1 MNELNPS
8 QRLLMGPGPSNV
20 DPRVLRAMSAPI
32 LGHLDPEF
40 LAIMNETM
48 ALLRQVFR
56 TENMLTLPMSGTGS
70 SGMETVMVNLLEPGD
85 RAIIGVNGLFG
96 QRLADIAGRCGAEVT
111 VVEAP
116 WGNIIDPEQI
126 ESALKQGPAKLVA
139 IVHAE
144 TSTGAHQPLE
154 EITALAHQ
162 YGALMVVDTVT
173 SLGGVPVEIDRWDID
188 AAYSGTQKC
197 LSCPPGLAPVTMGP
211 RALESLAR
219 RKTKVQSW
227 YLDLS
232 MIQKYWGQERFYHHT
247 APISMI
253 YALRE
258 ALRLIIEEGL
268 EARFARHLRN
278 SQALVAGLEAMGLR
292 MFAQEGHRLPVLN
305 AVAVPD
311 GVDELAL
318 RRYLLSLDIEIGGGL
333 GSLKGKIWRI
343 GLMGYTSQPKN
354 VMALLGAM
362 ETGLAVQGF
371 SLRRGA
377 ALEAASAVY
386 SQGS

>member
-1 MNELNPS
+1 MNELNPT

-40 LAIMNETM
+40 LGIMNETM
-48 ALLRQVFR
+48 ALIRQVFR
-56 TENMLTLPMSGTGS
+56 TENLLTLPMSGTGS

-111 VVEAP
+111 IVEAP
-116 WGNIIDPEQI
+116 WGQIIDPEQI

-139 IVHAE
+139 VVQAE

-154 EITALAHQ
+154 EITTLAHRN
-162 YGALMVVDTVT
+162 GALIVIDTVT

-211 RALESLAR
+211 RALEVLAK

-227 YLDLS
+227 YLDLT

-333 GSLKGKIWRI
+333 GPLKGKIWRI
-343 GLMGYTSQPKN
+343 GLMGHTSQPKH
-354 VMALLGAM
+354 VLALLGAI
-362 ETGLAVQGF
+362 ETGLAAQGF
-371 SLRRGA
+371 PVERGA
-377 ALEAASAVY
+377 GLAAASAVY
-386 SQGS
+386 LQES